1 MNIYL
6 SKTSRFTDAC
16 SSGSKSKSKCLLRTG
31 TKTCENCRFLDIACT
46 FNRTVKKRG
55 PPKGYVNT
63 LEQRLA
69 SLESLVAE
77 LREGQAEADPIPTDN
92 ATTLVSSAIDTNYTN
107 KRSLE
112 EDENADDIK
121 PQQRQIALPG
131 KSHTRKSDSSS
142 ERSTVLGYL
151 SVDENMTMRYH
162 GPTSGL
168 HLMTASRVFVSP
180 FWHFSNP
187 GFWPRSKRTTF
198 RTEDEIVSAADAILG
213 GILPPIPLQNK
224 LLESDFLSQCL
235 LISTCF

>member
-1 MNIYL
+1 M
-6 SKTSRFTDAC
+6 
-16 SSGSKSKSKCLLRTG
+16 
-31 TKTCENCRFLDIACT
+31 
-46 FNRTVKKRG
+46 
-55 PPKGYVNT
+55 NT

-77 LREGQAEADPIPTDN
+77 LRDGQAEADPIPTDN
-92 ATTLVSSAIDTNYTN
+92 TTLISSTIDTNYDN
-107 KRSLE
+107 KRTLQ
-112 EDENADDIK
+112 EDETADDIK
-121 PQQRQIALPG
+121 PQQRQINLPG
-131 KSHTRKSDSSS
+131 KSHPRKSDSSS

-224 LLESDFLSQCL
+224 LLE
-235 LISTCF
+235 

>member
-1 MNIYL
+1 M
-6 SKTSRFTDAC
+6 
-16 SSGSKSKSKCLLRTG
+16 
-31 TKTCENCRFLDIACT
+31 
-46 FNRTVKKRG
+46 KKRG

-69 SLESLVAE
+69 SLENLVAE
-77 LREGQAEADPIPTDN
+77 LREGQAEAEPVPIDN
-92 ATTLVSSAIDTNYTN
+92 TTLVSSATNTIYSK
-107 KRSLE
+107 KRSLQ
-112 EDENADDIK
+112 EDENTDEIE
-121 PQQRQIALPG
+121 PQQRQIAVPG
-131 KSHTRKSDSSS
+131 KSHTRRSDSSS

-213 GILPPIPLQNK
+213 GILPPISLQNK
-224 LLESDFLSQCL
+224 LLELVSSFSWTL
-235 LISTCF
+235 LNFTKEIPIVRFRF

>member
-1 MNIYL
+1 M
-6 SKTSRFTDAC
+6 
-16 SSGSKSKSKCLLRTG
+16 
-31 TKTCENCRFLDIACT
+31 
-46 FNRTVKKRG
+46 KKRG

-69 SLESLVAE
+69 SLENLVAE
-77 LREGQAEADPIPTDN
+77 LREGQAEAEPVPIDN
-92 ATTLVSSAIDTNYTN
+92 TTLVSSATNTIYSK
-107 KRSLE
+107 KRSLQ
-112 EDENADDIK
+112 EDENTDEIE
-121 PQQRQIALPG
+121 PQQRQIAVPG
-131 KSHTRKSDSSS
+131 KSHTRRPDSSS

-213 GILPPIPLQNK
+213 GILPPISLQNK
-224 LLESDFLSQCL
+224 LLELVSSFSWTYTQLHQGDSDTAIPIL
-235 LISTCF
+235 T

>member
-1 MNIYL
+1 M
-6 SKTSRFTDAC
+6 
-16 SSGSKSKSKCLLRTG
+16 
-31 TKTCENCRFLDIACT
+31 
-46 FNRTVKKRG
+46 
-55 PPKGYVNT
+55 NT

-77 LREGQAEADPIPTDN
+77 LREGQAEADPIPPDN
-92 ATTLVSSAIDTNYTN
+92 TALVSPAIDTNYN
-107 KRSLE
+107 RKRRLE
-112 EDENADDIK
+112 EDETADDNK
-121 PQQRQIALPG
+121 SQQRQIALPG
-131 KSHTRKSDSSS
+131 KSSARKSDSSS
-142 ERSTVLGYL
+142 ELSTVLGYL

-213 GILPPIPLQNK
+213 GILPAIPLQNK
-224 LLESDFLSQCL
+224 LLELVSYFPP
-235 LISTCF
+235 LIV

>member
-1 MNIYL
+1 
-6 SKTSRFTDAC
+6 
-16 SSGSKSKSKCLLRTG
+16 
-31 TKTCENCRFLDIACT
+31 
-46 FNRTVKKRG
+46 
-55 PPKGYVNT
+55 VNT

-77 LREGQAEADPIPTDN
+77 LREGQAEADPVPSDN
-92 ATTLVSSAIDTNYTN
+92 TTLGSSAIDTNYNN
-107 KRSLE
+107 KRGLG

-131 KSHTRKSDSSS
+131 KSHTRKSDSNS

-213 GILPPIPLQNK
+213 GILPPIPIQNK
-224 LLESDFLSQCL
+224 LLESVFFSQCL
-235 LISTCF
+235 LISICF